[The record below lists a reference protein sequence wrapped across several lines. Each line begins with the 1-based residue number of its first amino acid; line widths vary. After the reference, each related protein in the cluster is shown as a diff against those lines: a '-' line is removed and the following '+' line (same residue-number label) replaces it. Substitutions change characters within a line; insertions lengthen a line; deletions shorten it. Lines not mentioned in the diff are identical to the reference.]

1 MDTAIANLNKTIELR
16 EFMVNQI
23 LNREGNGKSNSQ
35 YERLQNKLNNL
46 PFTTLDKKLT
56 KIAGDWRTLYN
67 YPIN

>member
-1 MDTAIANLNKTIELR
+1 MDTATANLNKTIELR

-35 YERLQNKLNNL
+35 YERLENKLNNL

-67 YPIN
+67 YQIN